1 MADLKSILGTRVN
14 VAASIYEMYGDMK
27 LRYGGF
33 YVIGNGY
40 LLSLDKYEYKL
51 TDEYSE
57 FHWNANNLELI
68 K

>member
-14 VAASIYEMYGDMK
+14 VAASVYEMYGGIK

-40 LLSLDKYEYKL
+40 ILSLDNYEYKL

-57 FHWNANNLELI
+57 FHWSGNNLELI